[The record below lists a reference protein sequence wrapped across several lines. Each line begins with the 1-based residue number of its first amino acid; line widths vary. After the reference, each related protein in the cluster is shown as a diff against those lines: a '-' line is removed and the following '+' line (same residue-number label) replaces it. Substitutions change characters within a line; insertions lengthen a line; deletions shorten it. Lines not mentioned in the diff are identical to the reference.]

1 MNGKARRGLFV
12 TFEGPEGA
20 GKSTQAKL
28 LVEFLAGRGIDVVL
42 TREPGGTAVSRK
54 IREILLDPANK
65 AMVHTTELLLYA
77 ADRAQHVGELVAPA
91 LEAGKWVVC
100 DRFVDSTVAY
110 QGRGRGLDMALI
122 VELNRV
128 ATGGLLPDVTFLVDL
143 PPELGMG
150 RVVSRGA
157 AEATSG
163 GKDRMEG
170 ESIEFH
176 RRLRSGFL
184 EIARAEPKR
193 VRVIDGA
200 RPIAAIQ
207 TEIRDILV
215 REGRL

>member
-1 MNGKARRGLFV
+1 MSGKAKRGLFV

-28 LVEFLAGRGIDVVL
+28 LIKFLEGRGIDAVL
-42 TREPGGTAVSRK
+42 TREPGGTAVSKK
-54 IREILLDPANK
+54 IREILLDPANR
-65 AMVHTTELLLYA
+65 AMVPTTELLLYA
-77 ADRAQHVGELVAPA
+77 ADRAQHVGELVVPA
-91 LEAGKWVVC
+91 LESGRWVVC

-110 QGRGRGLDMALI
+110 QGRGRGLDMTLI
-122 VELNRV
+122 AELNRV
-128 ATGGLLPDVTFLVDL
+128 ATGGLRPDVTFLIDL

-150 RVVSRGA
+150 RVVKRGA
-157 AEATSG
+157 AEATAG

-184 EIARAEPKR
+184 EIAHAEPGR